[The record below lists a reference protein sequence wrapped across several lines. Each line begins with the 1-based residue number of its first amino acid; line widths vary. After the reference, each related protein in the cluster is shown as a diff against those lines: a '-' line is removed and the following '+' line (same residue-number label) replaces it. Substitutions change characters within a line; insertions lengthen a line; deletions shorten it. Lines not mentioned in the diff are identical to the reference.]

1 MTDTNDETID
11 FSALSLEDLY
21 EQMGED
27 LYDGL
32 EDEVVEAV
40 NEALRRGRD
49 AYEVLTEGLVPGMDI
64 VGNDFRDGI
73 LFVPEVLM
81 AAKAMKAG
89 MVILRPLLAESDA
102 PQQGTLVIGTVKG
115 DIHDIGQNLVSM
127 MMEGAGFEVFF
138 EVFNLG
144 INVNADKFLA
154 AIREHQADIVG
165 MSALL
170 TTTMPYMKV
179 VVDRLKEEGIRDDII
194 VMVGG
199 APVTEDF
206 ADHVGADGYGE
217 DAAHA
222 VQVARKLMARR
233 RERSGG

>member
-1 MTDTNDETID
+1 MTDTDEPID
-11 FSALSLEDLY
+11 FGTLNLEDLF
-21 EQMGED
+21 EQMGDD

-49 AYEVLTEGLVPGMDI
+49 AYEVLTGGLVPGMDI

-89 MVILRPLLAESDA
+89 MAILRPLLAESDA

-127 MMEGAGFEVFF
+127 MMEGAGFEVF
-138 EVFNLG
+138 NLG

-154 AIREHQADIVG
+154 AIQEHQADIVG

-179 VVDRLKEEGIRDDII
+179 VVDRLKEEGIRDELI

-206 ADHVGADGYGE
+206 AGHVEADGYGE

-222 VQVARKLMARR
+222 VQVARKLMAKR